1 MRACIL
7 VPAYQAKNLL
17 PAVLDGLTRELV
29 ARGAAERIYVV
40 DDGSTDGTADVARA
54 GGATVLVHPRNLGK
68 GAALRTGM
76 ERAWRDG
83 FDVALTVD
91 ADGQH
96 PATAARELL
105 ECGAPRGALVLGVR
119 DMDSAGAPKAN
130 RMSNRISN
138 FFISGFARKTFAD
151 TQCGLRRY
159 PLPESLELDGK
170 GMGYAYE
177 AEMLLRATAAGV
189 PIIEVPIAVYYPP
202 EEERLTHFHSVR
214 DPARIVATVVKT
226 LADIHV
232 LRRGGIAV
240 APRETPGGS

>member
-7 VPAYQAKNLL
+7 VPAYQAEKLL
-17 PAVLDGLTRELV
+17 PDVLEALRREITTV
-29 ARGAAERIYVV
+29 GGDAIYVI
-40 DDGSTDGTADVARA
+40 DDGSTDGTAAVARA
-54 GGATVLVHPRNLGK
+54 RGVRVLVQPRNRGK
-68 GAALRTGM
+68 GAALRAGM
-76 ERAWRDG
+76 DRAWRDG

-96 PATAARELL
+96 PAPAAKKLL
-105 ECGAPRGALVLGVR
+105 ECGAPRDALVLGVR
-119 DMDSAGAPKAN
+119 DMDAAGAPKAN

-138 FFISGFARKTFAD
+138 FFISGFARRPFRD

-159 PLPESLELDGK
+159 PLPEALELDGR

-177 AEMLLRATAAGV
+177 AEMLLRANAAGM
-189 PIIEVPIAVYYPP
+189 PIVEIPVEVYYPP

-214 DPARIVATVVKT
+214 DPARIVATVVRT

-232 LRRGGIAV
+232 VRRGTFA
-240 APRETPGGS
+240 R

>member
-7 VPAYQAKNLL
+7 VPAYQAAKLL
-17 PAVLDGLTRELV
+17 PGVLV
-29 ARGAAERIYVV
+29 ALQTLGTTIYVI
-40 DDGSTDGTADVARA
+40 DDGSTDGTSDVARA
-54 GGATVLVHPRNLGK
+54 HGVRLLVHPRNLGK
-68 GAALRTGM
+68 GAALRTGLD
-76 ERAWRDG
+76 RAWRDG
-83 FDVALTVD
+83 FDVALSVD

-96 PATAARELL
+96 PAAATKKVL
-105 ECGAPRGALVLGVR
+105 ECSAPREALVLGVR

-138 FFISGFARKTFAD
+138 FFISGFARKGFSD

-159 PLPESLELDGK
+159 PLPETLELEGR

-189 PIIEVPIAVYYPP
+189 PIVEVPIDVYYPP
-202 EEERLTHFHSVR
+202 EDERLTHFHSVR
-214 DPARIVATVVKT
+214 DPARIVATVVRT

-232 LRRGGIAV
+232 LNRGALK
-240 APRETPGGS
+240 R